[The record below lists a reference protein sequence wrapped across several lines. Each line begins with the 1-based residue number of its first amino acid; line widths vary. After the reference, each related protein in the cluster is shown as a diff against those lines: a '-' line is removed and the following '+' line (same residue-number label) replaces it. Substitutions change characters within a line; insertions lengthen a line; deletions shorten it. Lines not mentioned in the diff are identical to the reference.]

1 MSSISSPGLGSG
13 LDVNSIVESLVDA
26 ERVPFDAKKDA
37 AQETNTAKI
46 SSFGNIKSAMSEL
59 DDILFDLKLPFT
71 FNERI
76 VDTSSSKYTVEA
88 GSAAL
93 TGDYNIEVLQLAE
106 SHKMTSEAFT
116 QGVPVGEG
124 TMAFTVGS
132 ETFEVEVSATDD
144 LEAVKAK
151 ITDASNGLVTASIV
165 TADDGQHLTLT
176 GTKTGAG
183 NDISIAVTD
192 IDGSII
198 DGSGLSRLNHTSAP
212 DDTFTMQNTAQDASI
227 KIDNLLTV
235 SSDTNSFDSVVA
247 GAVINVTGTHTAGEN
262 DKFSITKD
270 EESIVTRLT
279 EFVEAFNKVVD
290 SVDEAS
296 SVNTNLGTSSS
307 LTGDSTVRTMMNQ
320 IRSALSSPVELEDG
334 SVFSLTMLGISTKKD
349 GSLELDVK
357 ELKDS
362 VHTNFDDLSEI
373 FASSEGI
380 GRKLNDVVSEYRKFG
395 GIIDQRITGLE
406 ESNVRWDEEQAK
418 NEKKL
423 STLEERLY
431 AQFLSMDLLVAQLK
445 STGDYLTTQLDNLP
459 GFTSKN

>member
-13 LDVNSIVESLVDA
+13 LDVNSIVKSLVDA
-26 ERVPFDAKKDA
+26 ERVPFDKKKDK
-37 AQETNTAKI
+37 AQEVNTAKI

-76 VDTSSSKYTVEA
+76 VDTSSSKFTVEA
-88 GSAAL
+88 GSASV
-93 TGDYNIEVLQLAE
+93 TGDYDIEVLQLAAA
-106 SHKMTSEAFT
+106 HKMTSIGFT
-116 QGVPVGEG
+116 EGDPVGEG
-124 TMAFTVGS
+124 TMDFTVGS
-132 ETFEVEVSATDD
+132 ETFKVEISATDD

-151 ITDASNGLVTASIV
+151 ISDASNGLVTASIL

-183 NDISIAVTD
+183 NDIAITVTD
-192 IDGSII
+192 IDGDIT
-198 DGSGLSRLNHTSAP
+198 DGSGLSRLNYNGAP
-212 DDTFTMQNTAQDASI
+212 DDTFTLQNTAQDASI
-227 KIDNLLTV
+227 KVDNFLTV
-235 SSDTNSFDSVVA
+235 NSDTNSFDSVVA
-247 GAVINVTGTHTAGEN
+247 GAVITVTGTHTAGEK
-262 DKFSITKD
+262 DKFSISKD

-279 EFVEAFNKVVD
+279 EFIEAFNKVVV
-290 SVDEAS
+290 SVEEAS
-296 SVNTNLGTSSS
+296 DVNVDLDTAGT
-307 LTGDSTVRTMMNQ
+307 LVGDSTVRTMMNQ
-320 IRSALSSPVELEDG
+320 IRTALSTPVKLEDG
-334 SVFSLTMLGISTKKD
+334 NVFSLSMMGISTKKD
-349 GSLELDVK
+349 GSLELDAK

-395 GIIDQRITGLE
+395 GLIDQRITGLE
-406 ESNVRWDEEQAK
+406 ESNVRWDEEQVK

-423 STLEERLY
+423 STLKDRLY
-431 AQFLSMDLLVAQLK
+431 SQFLSMDLLVAQLK
-445 STGDYLTTQLDNLP
+445 ATGDYLTTQLDNLP

>member
-13 LDVNSIVESLVDA
+13 LDVNSIVKSLVDA
-26 ERVPFDAKKDA
+26 ERVPFDTKKDA
-37 AQETNTAKI
+37 EQENNTAKI
-46 SSFGNIKSAMSEL
+46 SSFGNIKSTLSEL

-76 VDTSSSKYTVEA
+76 VDTSSSNFSVEA
-88 GSAAL
+88 GSASL
-93 TGDYNIEVLQLAE
+93 TGDYEIEVLQLAQA
-106 SHKMTSEAFT
+106 HKMTSEAFSKGT
-116 QGVPVGEG
+116 PVGEG

-144 LEAVKAK
+144 LDAVKAK
-151 ITDASNGLVTASIV
+151 ITDASNGLITASIV

-183 NDISIAVTD
+183 NDISISITD
-192 IDGSII
+192 SDGDIT
-198 DGSGLSRLNHTSAP
+198 DGSGLSRLNYTGAP
-212 DDTFTMQNTAQDASI
+212 NDSFTLQNTAQDASI
-227 KIDNLLTV
+227 KIDGLLTV

-247 GAVINVTGTHTAGEN
+247 GAVINVTGTHTAGSS
-262 DKFSITKD
+262 DKFSISKD

-296 SVNTNLGTSSS
+296 AVNSDLGTAGT

-320 IRSALSSPVELEDG
+320 IRSALSTPVELEDG
-334 SVFSLTMLGISTKKD
+334 SVFSLSMLGISTKKD
-349 GSLELDVK
+349 GSLELDAK

-362 VHTNFDDLSEI
+362 VNSNFDNLSEI

-395 GIIDQRITGLE
+395 GLIDQRITGLE
-406 ESNVRWDEEQAK
+406 DSNVRWDEEQVK
-418 NEKKL
+418 NEKKINYVRRK
-423 STLEERLY
+423 TVCAVFIY
-431 AQFLSMDLLVAQLK
+431 
-445 STGDYLTTQLDNLP
+445 
-459 GFTSKN
+459 GFISCTIKINR

>member
-13 LDVNSIVESLVDA
+13 LDVNSIVTSLVDA
-26 ERVPFDAKKDA
+26 ERVPFDSKKDA
-37 AQETNTAKI
+37 AQESNTAKI

-76 VDTSSSKYTVEA
+76 VDTSSTKFTVEA
-88 GSAAL
+88 GSASV
-93 TGDYNIEVLQLAE
+93 TGDYDIEVLQLAAA
-106 SHKMTSEAFT
+106 HKMTSEGFT
-116 QGVPVGEG
+116 KGTPVGEG
-124 TMAFTVGS
+124 TMDFTVGS
-132 ETFEVEVSATDD
+132 ETFKVEISATDD

-151 ITDASNGLVTASIV
+151 ISDASNGLVTASIL

-176 GTKTGAG
+176 GTKTGTG
-183 NDISIAVTD
+183 NDIAITVTD
-192 IDGSII
+192 IDGDIT
-198 DGSGLSRLNHTSAP
+198 DGAGLSRLNYNGAP
-212 DDTFTMQNTAQDASI
+212 DDTFTLQNTAQDASI
-227 KIDNLLTV
+227 KVDNFLTV

-247 GAVINVTGTHTAGEN
+247 GAVITVTGTHTAGEK
-262 DKFSITKD
+262 DKFSISKN

-296 SVNTNLGTSSS
+296 AVNSDLGTSGT

-320 IRSALSSPVELEDG
+320 IRTALSTPVKLEDG
-334 SVFSLTMLGISTKKD
+334 NVFSLSMMGISTKKD
-349 GSLELDVK
+349 GSLELDAK

-362 VHTNFDDLSEI
+362 VHTNFEDLSEV

-395 GIIDQRITGLE
+395 GLIDQRITGLE
-406 ESNVRWDEEQAK
+406 ESNVRWDEEQVK

-423 STLEERLY
+423 STLEDRLY
-431 AQFLSMDLLVAQLK
+431 SQFLTMDLLVAQLK
-445 STGDYLTTQLDNLP
+445 ATGDYLTTQLDNLP